1 MLFLI
6 GHNISQ
12 LNLVDTVRAILI
24 SLVINLLIFIVCKRI
39 YKNKIV
45 GGYLSLLLFLFLFS
59 YGHFFNLL
67 YPVRVLGLKL
77 ARNSILLPAYLL
89 FLILGLV
96 FIRKSRSQLIR
107 FTPYANVLTGI
118 MLMLPIIQTASY
130 LVNRE
135 FFSRHDRP
143 EAQEAG
149 KLLSPVN
156 GKTPD
161 IYFIVLDGY
170 NRDDILLD
178 HFSFDNSSFIKDLQ
192 NLGFYVIEC
201 SMSNYD
207 HTNVSLASELNLNY
221 MQALIPE
228 AESGEYESKVIS
240 LLDNNLVRMELEK
253 IGYRV
258 YQIHNDTYPWLNWSD
273 INSISPAER
282 KAILT
287 GSLNPFEVMFLDTTI
302 IKTMTMHF
310 PQLINIEKEIEIS
323 RFDAKMA
330 HELFILDTLPELA
343 SKPGPKFVNAHLMI
357 THTPFIFTSNG
368 ERIDPKYRAVP
379 LSDDLY
385 RDGYI
390 NQVEYLNKR
399 LLIILGELVEKS
411 KDPPIIILQADHG
424 NKNDIGNKVDRPNQI
439 FTAYFLPGLNET
451 PYPTMSSINTF
462 RFLFNHYFDTKF
474 SYLEDNS
481 YQIID
486 LTNYTYELVEED
498 QPRCK

>member
-12 LNLVDTVRAILI
+12 VNLVDTIRAILI
-24 SLVINLLIFIVCKRI
+24 CLVINLLIFIVCARI
-39 YKNKIV
+39 FKSNNA
-45 GGYLSLLLFLFLFS
+45 GGYLSLLIFLLIFS
-59 YGHFFNLL
+59 YGHLFNIL

-89 FLILGLV
+89 VFILGVV
-96 FIRKSRSQLIR
+96 FIRKNRSLLIR

-118 MLMLPIIQTASY
+118 MLMLPIIQTASF
-130 LVNRE
+130 LANRE
-135 FFSRHDRP
+135 FFSRTDRP
-143 EAQEAG
+143 GVQEAG
-149 KLLSPVN
+149 KLLSPIN
-156 GKTPD
+156 RKTPD

-192 NLGFYVIEC
+192 TLGFYVSEC
-201 SMSNYD
+201 SRSNYD
-207 HTNVSLASELNLNY
+207 HTNVSLASELNINY
-221 MQALIPE
+221 IQDLIPGTE
-228 AESGEYESKVIS
+228 AGEYEGKVIS
-240 LLDNNLVRMELEK
+240 LLDDNLVRRELEN
-253 IGYRV
+253 IGYRF

-273 INSISPAER
+273 IDSISPAEK

-302 IKTMTMHF
+302 IKTVAMHF
-310 PQLINIEKEIEIS
+310 PQFFDIEEEIDIS
-323 RFDAKMA
+323 RFDAKLA

-343 SKPGPKFVNAHLMI
+343 SKPRPKFVNAHLMI

-390 NQVEYLNKR
+390 NQVEFLNQK
-399 LLIILGELVEKS
+399 LLIVLSELIERS
-411 KDPPIIILQADHG
+411 EDPPIIILQADHG

-439 FTAYFLPGLNET
+439 FTAYLLPGLKEN

-462 RFLFNHYFDTKF
+462 RFLFNHYFDTEF

-481 YQIID
+481 YQVID